1 MKVSK
6 EIIKYLGDKKYI
18 IKGCYELIG
27 TDLIRITELPVG
39 TWTEDYKAFLES
51 LMDDKDK
58 KKGKSKIYVKSYRYV
73 YGHRC
78 RFHCKTH
85 PRYN

>member
-1 MKVSK
+1 MYYEGFKGS
-6 EIIKYLGDKKYI
+6 IRYLGDKKYV
-18 IKGCYELIG
+18 IKGCYELVG

-58 KKGKSKIYVKSYRYV
+58 KKKGKVKDLCEELYRYV
-73 YGHRC
+73 YRYRR
-78 RFHCKTH
+78 RFHC
-85 PRYN
+85 